1 MMLIRTEI
9 KPSSAFILFNFS
21 PAGMM
26 LITRRKKN
34 LHRVLFLEFFHP
46 CWDDVSVSSSTH
58 FEYSF
63 FSLTA
68 KFWEGWVGFPKWA
81 AWTGPQKKLQLQ

>member
-26 LITRRKKN
+26 FLCHPMMLITRRKKKTFIGFYSWN
-34 LHRVLFLEFFHP
+34 FFTPAGMMSLFHPALISSIHFFH
-46 CWDDVSVSSSTH
+46 
-58 FEYSF
+58 
-63 FSLTA
+63 
-68 KFWEGWVGFPKWA
+68 
-81 AWTGPQKKLQLQ
+81 

>member
-26 LITRRKKN
+26 SLCHPMMLITRRKKK
-34 LHRVLFLEFFHP
+34 P
-46 CWDDVSVSSSTH
+46 SSG
-58 FEYSF
+58 FILGI
-63 FSLTA
+63 FSPLL
-68 KFWEGWVGFPKWA
+68 G
-81 AWTGPQKKLQLQ
+81 